1 MPDEPVVQPVVE
13 PVVVAPVVQP
23 VQEPAAPVV
32 QAVAEP
38 VVEPIKAVPDT
49 TFAESA
55 SATLTEAG
63 LDANEIISE
72 VNANNGEVSVEL
84 YNKLLSKLGAA
95 KADLLVSGYKQEVSN
110 ITARQDAENNKVF
123 DLVGGKA
130 EWDKIAEWTKTDT
143 SGLSKEAAVV
153 YNEMLAAGGV
163 KAALAA
169 KALKEAYMASPGFE
183 PAPNLMQG
191 DGAAPAAGTQLIS
204 RAEYTT
210 EKQKA
215 FRNNDGAAVQ
225 ALEARAKYT
234 MQNHANIWRT
244 AKING

>member
-1 MPDEPVVQPVVE
+1 MPDEPIVQPVVE
-13 PVVVAPVVQP
+13 PVEQPVVQP
-23 VQEPAAPVV
+23 VQEPVIQPAIEPVV
-32 QAVAEP
+32 QP
-38 VVEPIKAVPDT
+38 VTEPIKEVPNA
-49 TFAESA
+49 TFADSA

-63 LDANEIISE
+63 LNPDEIVQA

-84 YNKLLSKLGAA
+84 YNTLVSKLGAA
-95 KADLLVSGYKQEVSN
+95 KADLLVSGYKQEVQN
-110 ITARQDAENNKVF
+110 RTALQDAENNKVF

-130 EWDKIAEWTKTDT
+130 EWDKIVDWTKTDT

-183 PAPNLMQG
+183 PTPNLMQG
-191 DGAAPAAGTQLIS
+191 DGLAPAIGTQLIS